1 MTLKCTSTPSNQR
14 ADQPLQPKS
23 TAVDLPWKAFTIKEF
38 CEAHRLSEAMYYKIR
53 AAGLGPREMR
63 AMRKITISIEAAED
77 WRREREK

>member
-1 MTLKCTSTPSNQR
+1 MSKKAESNNGLGQSKITLADVSGREPR
-14 ADQPLQPKS
+14 A
-23 TAVDLPWKAFTIKEF
+23 AFTIKEF

-63 AMRKITISIEAAED
+63 AMRKITISIEAAKD